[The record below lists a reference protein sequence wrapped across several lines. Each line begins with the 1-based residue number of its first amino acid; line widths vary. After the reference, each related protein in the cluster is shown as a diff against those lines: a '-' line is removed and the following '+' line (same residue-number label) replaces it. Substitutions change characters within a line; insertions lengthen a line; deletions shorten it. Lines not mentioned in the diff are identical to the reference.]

1 MKIAIDGPS
10 GSGKSTLAKAL
21 AAKLGLTYVDTGA
34 LYRTVGLYSRNAGIA
49 LSDIRDTVKYL
60 DKITVEMKYCD
71 GEQRVYLNGDDV
83 SSLIRTGEISMYASA
98 VSAIP
103 EVRSFLLGLQKD
115 MVDRGNVIM
124 DGRDIGTVIMPD
136 ADVKIFL
143 QSSPAARA
151 HRRYLEL
158 LEKGEKCTEE
168 EVLAD
173 IEKRDLNDKNRE
185 IAPAIPAEDAVF
197 LDNSDIDIEGTVNA
211 ALKIISEKISL

>member
-21 AAKLGLTYVDTGA
+21 AKKLGLTYVDTGA
-34 LYRTVGLYSRNAGIA
+34 LYRTVGLYSKNAGIA
-49 LSDIRDTVKYL
+49 LTDIKDTVKVL
-60 DKITVEMKYCD
+60 DKVTVEMKYYD

-115 MVDRGNVIM
+115 MVERGNVIM

-143 QSSPAARA
+143 QSSTEARA

-158 LEKGEKCTEE
+158 LEKGENCTEK

-173 IEKRDLNDKNRE
+173 IEKRDNNDKSRA
-185 IAPAIPAEDAVF
+185 IAPAVPAEDAVF
-197 LDNSDIDIEGTVNA
+197 LDNSKLDIEGTVDA
-211 ALKIISEKISL
+211 AMKIISEKCSL